1 MDKERNQVKE
11 MMGRKVELQGLVGGK
26 VPILGGIG
34 KVGKD
39 AGGGG
44 KRRLVTSKWTLDLGN

>member
-11 MMGRKVELQGLVGGK
+11 MMGRKVELQGLVGGE

-44 KRRLVTSKWTLDLGN
+44 K